1 MIPPTQPESK
11 MQNSATYRDAH
22 NLKKALDILEAIPTV
37 DLDALLAVRA
47 AWDRVPVGVRHTIY
61 ALQKAD

>member
-1 MIPPTQPESK
+1 

>member
-11 MQNSATYRDAH
+11 MQNSATYHDAH
-22 NLKKALDILEAIPTV
+22 NLKKALDILEAIPTP
-37 DLDALLAVRA
+37 DLDALLAARA
-47 AWDRVPVGVRHTIY
+47 AWARVPVGVRHTIY